1 MIADWATYKLVTGDT
16 FSSQADAEAALARA
30 QSKAE
35 EITGRLFD
43 KAERTETLPVDDR
56 GKVWPSAY
64 PIAAVSLPT
73 GATIT
78 DDGLSILTSSNVWW
92 QGLSTVLPLPGV
104 LAERP
109 RAAVTYTGGY
119 DGTTPA
125 PIGLVDAICELAHR
139 YRNPADMSTV
149 PAGATSLGASGQS
162 VSGPRLGGS
171 ASVPPALRA
180 AILKFQH
187 ISGRLP

>member
-1 MIADWATYKLVTGDT
+1 MIVDWATYKLVTGDT
-16 FSSQADAEAALARA
+16 FSSQADAEAVLARA

-43 KAERTETLPVDDR
+43 KTARTETLAADDQ

-64 PIAAVSLPT
+64 PVAAISSPT
-73 GATIT
+73 DATVA
-78 DDGLSILTSSNVWW
+78 DDGQSILVSSTAWW
-92 QGLSTVLPLPGV
+92 QGLATVVPLSE

-109 RAAVTYTGGY
+109 RYAVTYTGGY
-119 DGTTPA
+119 DSTTPA
-125 PIGLVDAICELAHR
+125 PVGLVDAICELAHR

-162 VSGPRLGGS
+162 VAGPRLGGA
-171 ASVPPALRA
+171 ASVPPALRVQL
-180 AILKFQH
+180 LKHQH
-187 ISGRLP
+187 ISRRLP